1 VERLREARSKSQTT
15 TKKNPDREQV
25 GKRAL
30 KYWLTSQDTYNTDPF
45 RHSISRVNGVFS
57 LARSGSN
64 TNAQAMTWYVP
75 CAFLGCVRAGGSE
88 AQESRRCPA
97 ATTIFT
103 GPRPP
108 LVRGA
113 SAAKTSVCHDYWLGA
128 AIEIRRLRAN
138 KTAAEKQTWIMGP
151 IQRRE
156 RCGGIG
162 WSADP
167 FLLCVCVF
175 VGF

>member
-1 VERLREARSKSQTT
+1 
-15 TKKNPDREQV
+15 
-25 GKRAL
+25 
-30 KYWLTSQDTYNTDPF
+30 
-45 RHSISRVNGVFS
+45 
-57 LARSGSN
+57 
-64 TNAQAMTWYVP
+64 MTWYVP

-162 WSADP
+162 WPADP
-167 FLLCVCVF
+167 FCCASESLLVF
-175 VGF
+175 DERCGCSYFSSSCLYRRLSRKWQHMQDPALYDEACSFRTFEWLEVYTLLPLDAGCCYTTKRAHNG